1 MSSQFNRN
9 RGQQQQQV
17 MECKVC
23 KDAGLDRSVYTSH
36 RVKDQAGNVI
46 CPTLLKQ
53 ECRYCFTPGH
63 TVKFCPEVK
72 ERERLYAKSR
82 REEDCADAYTARK
95 IAEKKRSEEEKKAPA
110 KSKGGAFAS
119 LAWSD
124 SDDDDDPKQKKIIKT
139 SSKTVVKEEFPALQS
154 ASVSASVST
163 PSGKSAAGKMSFA
176 SVCATVPA
184 TPVYK
189 PTPQP
194 TKAYECEIDEDDL
207 RAGCREVAQSGVH
220 CRRIGEL
227 RKVETYKEDAF
238 PLPGWGNKAIVSLC
252 AWDDAPSVPRA
263 APSVPRAAQVGE
275 RVKATKCCWADE
287 DSDEE

>member
-1 MSSQFNRN
+1 MSGQFNRN
-9 RGQQQQQV
+9 RGQQQQQQQV

-23 KDAGLDRSVYTSH
+23 KDAGLDRGVYTSH

-46 CPTLLKQ
+46 CPTLLNQ
-53 ECRYCFTPGH
+53 ECRYCFTLGH

-72 ERERLYAKSR
+72 ERERLFAKSR
-82 REEDCADAYTARK
+82 REEDRADAYTARK
-95 IAEKKRSEEEKKAPA
+95 IAEKKRAEEEKKAPA
-110 KSKGGAFAS
+110 KSKGGFAS

-154 ASVSASVST
+154 SASASVST
-163 PSGKSAAGKMSFA
+163 PSGKSAAGKMSWA

-184 TPVYK
+184 TPEYK

-194 TKAYECEIDEDDL
+194 TKAYECEIDEADL
-207 RAGCREVAQSGVH
+207 RAGCQEVAQSGVQ

-227 RKVETYKEDAF
+227 RKVENYKEDAF

-252 AWDDAPSVPRA
+252 AWED

-275 RVKATKCCWADE
+275 RVKATKCCWADD

>member
-1 MSSQFNRN
+1 MSGQFNRN

-23 KDAGLDRSVYTSH
+23 KDAGLDRGVYTSH

-72 ERERLYAKSR
+72 ERERLFAKSR
-82 REEDCADAYTARK
+82 REEDRADAYTARK
-95 IAEKKRSEEEKKAPA
+95 IAEKKRAEEEKKAPA

-119 LAWSD
+119 LSWSD

-154 ASVSASVST
+154 ASASVST
-163 PSGKSAAGKMSFA
+163 PSGKSAAGTMSWA

-184 TPVYK
+184 TPEYK
-189 PTPQP
+189 QPTPQP
-194 TKAYECEIDEDDL
+194 TKSYECEIEEDDL

-227 RKVETYKEDAF
+227 RKVETYEEDAF
-238 PLPGWGNKAIVSLC
+238 PLPGWGNKAVVSLC